1 MDKKLSPPAQNLRS
15 SLDAI
20 LSAAKDRPKGFA
32 YIDQVL
38 QDKLKG
44 MASKDMLALDPPSVD
59 AGIWTNDAGFCRRLG
74 AYLFGVSPE
83 SVDELPWQHLVFF
96 QQIITANFIKSLEAA
111 VP

>member
-1 MDKKLSPPAQNLRS
+1 MTPPAQALFS
-15 SLDAI
+15 SLNAI
-20 LSAAKDRPKGFA
+20 LTAAKGRPKGSA
-32 YIDQVL
+32 YIDQAL

-44 MASKDMLALDPPSVD
+44 MTSKDMLALDPPSVD

-83 SVDELPWQHLVFF
+83 SVDELPWQHLIFF
-96 QQIITANFIKSLEAA
+96 QQIVTANFIKSLEAA

>member
-1 MDKKLSPPAQNLRS
+1 MAMTPPAQALFGALNE
-15 SLDAI
+15 I
-20 LSAAKDRPKGFA
+20 LTAAKGRPKGSA
-32 YIDQVL
+32 YINQAL

-44 MASKDMLALDPPSVD
+44 MTTQGMLALEPPSVD

-83 SVDELPWQHLVFF
+83 SVDELPWQHLIFF
-96 QQIITANFIKSLEAA
+96 QQIVTANFIKSLESA

>member
-1 MDKKLSPPAQNLRS
+1 MAMTPPAQAL
-15 SLDAI
+15 
-20 LSAAKDRPKGFA
+20 LSALNTILTAAKSRPKGSA
-32 YIDQVL
+32 YIDQAL

-44 MASKDMLALDPPSVD
+44 MTSKDMLALDPPSVD

-83 SVDELPWQHLVFF
+83 SVDELPWQHLIFF
-96 QQIITANFIKSLEAA
+96 QQIVTANFIKSLEQA

>member
-1 MDKKLSPPAQNLRS
+1 MAMTPPAQAL
-15 SLDAI
+15 
-20 LSAAKDRPKGFA
+20 LSALNSILTAAKSRPKGSA
-32 YIDQVL
+32 YIDQAL

-44 MASKDMLALDPPSVD
+44 MTSRDMLALDPPSVD

-83 SVDELPWQHLVFF
+83 SVDELPWQHLIFF
-96 QQIITANFIKSLEAA
+96 QQIVTANFIKSLEAA

>member
-1 MDKKLSPPAQNLRS
+1 MAMTPTAQALFS
-15 SLDAI
+15 SLNAI
-20 LSAAKDRPKGFA
+20 LTAAKGRPKGSA
-32 YIDQVL
+32 YIDQAL

-44 MASKDMLALDPPSVD
+44 MTSKDMLALDPPSVD

-83 SVDELPWQHLVFF
+83 SVDELPWQHLIFF
-96 QQIITANFIKSLEAA
+96 QQIVTANFIKSLEQA